1 MPVDRKRAEQAIAT
15 FLAALGHD
23 PAATPELSRT
33 PELVTEA
40 FERELLSGYAVD
52 VPALL
57 ATESGK
63 LGATDARGVVVVRG
77 IHVATMCPH
86 HLLPGIGTATIGYLP
101 GDRVIGIGALARTVD
116 AFARRLTLQETI
128 GEAVVRALLD
138 HAGARG
144 AYCRLELS
152 HACLSARGARQ
163 SEATVVTIARGG
175 TPISDGDL
183 TTGIHQ

>member
-1 MPVDRKRAEQAIAT
+1 MAVDRQKAELAIAA
-15 FLAALGHD
+15 FLKALGHD
-23 PAATPELSRT
+23 PAVTPELSRT
-33 PELVTEA
+33 PALVTEA
-40 FERELLSGYAVD
+40 FERELLTGYAID

-57 ATESGK
+57 AAESGR
-63 LGATDARGVVVVRG
+63 LAPSEPRGVVVLRNV
-77 IHVATMCPH
+77 HVSTLCPH
-86 HLLPGIGTATIGYLP
+86 HLLPGIGTATVAYVP
-101 GDRVIGIGALARTVD
+101 GDRVVGIGALARTVD

-163 SEATVVTIARGG
+163 TEATLVTIARGG
-175 TPISDGDL
+175 EHVPDIELAVGGRT
-183 TTGIHQ
+183 